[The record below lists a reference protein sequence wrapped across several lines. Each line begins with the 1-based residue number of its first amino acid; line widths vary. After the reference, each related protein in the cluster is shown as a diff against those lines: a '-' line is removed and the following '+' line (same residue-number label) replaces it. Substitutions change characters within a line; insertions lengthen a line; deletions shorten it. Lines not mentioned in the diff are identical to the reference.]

1 MAKVTLTCST
11 CGKTFQRYRSQI
23 RGRVFCSHKCHSL
36 SEQAKELDESVFRF
50 DTSTYTFEKP
60 HPFLGNYDGVKLTSH
75 SARKPYNYRIFEKGI
90 HDELTA
96 YLYGVI
102 LTDGAIILSEEK
114 RSNALVIKMKD
125 KDIIEIISNALKK
138 KAIVVTGGKYHM
150 LQLRNNY
157 LVHDLMALGCRPNKT
172 ENANYPLIPDELDKH
187 FIRGCFDGDGS
198 WVTSQK
204 QNRYTVENLRFF
216 GNDLLLYGI
225 YRKIKQHL
233 GVVPQKVQYP
243 REYKMR
249 SFCRITYG
257 QFASYKIRD
266 WLYEG
271 ATYYGRRKY
280 AKSMGV

>member
-1 MAKVTLTCST
+1 MAMVTVTCSV

-23 RGRVFCSHKCHSL
+23 KKRIFCSHKCHSL

-50 DTSTYTFEKP
+50 DTNTYTFEKP
-60 HPFLGNYDGVKLTSH
+60 HPSLGNYDGVKITTR

-90 HDELTA
+90 HDELTT

-102 LTDGAIILSEEK
+102 LTDGTIIIEEN
-114 RSNALVIKMKD
+114 RSNLFAIKMKD
-125 KDIIEIISNALKK
+125 KDVIEIISNALKK
-138 KAIVVTGGKYHM
+138 KAYAISGGKYHM
-150 LQLRNNY
+150 LSLRNNY
-157 LVHDLMALGCRPNKT
+157 LVHDLIALGCRPNKT
-172 ENANYPLIPDELDKH
+172 ETANYPLIPDELDKH

-198 WVTSQK
+198 WITSQK
-204 QNRYTVENLRFF
+204 KKGYTAENLRFF

-225 YRKIKQHL
+225 YQKIKQHL
-233 GVVPQKVQYP
+233 GVVPQKVEYP
-243 REYKMR
+243 RKYKMR
-249 SFCRITYG
+249 SFCRINYG
-257 QFASYKIRD
+257 QIASYQIRD